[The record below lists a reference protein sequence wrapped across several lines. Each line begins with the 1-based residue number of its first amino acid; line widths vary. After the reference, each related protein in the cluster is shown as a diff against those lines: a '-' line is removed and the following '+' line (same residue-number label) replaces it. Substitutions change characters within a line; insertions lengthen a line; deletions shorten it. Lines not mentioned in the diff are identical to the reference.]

1 MAEAVPV
8 FHHHLQVGEPCLMD
22 TAFPSRVTSTNSPT
36 LPQQSRSFGY
46 SYVLEHLKHPQG
58 AMQDAMSFPVQ
69 EAIPLE
75 LHNSTR
81 RRKKLQRPYFD
92 NYVHICVSCIT
103 LAAPRSNARTFCAC
117 IMPRAKK
124 DSLVRAYSSSW
135 LGCGESRE
143 EVGPLWRRCSDSST
157 SKATA
162 LGCRE
167 FSSPGR
173 AVHMSH
179 EDTTVVSQPDSPEQC
194 TVRCA
199 VELPHLQENKNQERT
214 PHFCFAAGVS
224 EAGPSTSS

>member
-92 NYVHICVSCIT
+92 NYIHTYMCELHHS
-103 LAAPRSNARTFCAC
+103 
-117 IMPRAKK
+117 
-124 DSLVRAYSSSW
+124 
-135 LGCGESRE
+135 
-143 EVGPLWRRCSDSST
+143 RCS
-157 SKATA
+157 
-162 LGCRE
+162 
-167 FSSPGR
+167 
-173 AVHMSH
+173 
-179 EDTTVVSQPDSPEQC
+179 QEQC
-194 TVRCA
+194 KNVLCMHYAQSKERQPGKS
-199 VELPHLQENKNQERT
+199 LLQLLAWMWREQ
-214 PHFCFAAGVS
+214 G
-224 EAGPSTSS
+224 GGGTSLEKMQ